1 MITVVT
7 SLLMDKPPLFQQA
20 CFSLHF
26 TVSAYFVIEHKTSF
40 IVSMLFCVKH
50 ILIIC
55 IHFVLLIKSRSCE
68 QIELVHGGDE
78 EGAMDSNEACA

>member
-1 MITVVT
+1 
-7 SLLMDKPPLFQQA
+7 
-20 CFSLHF
+20 
-26 TVSAYFVIEHKTSF
+26 
-40 IVSMLFCVKH
+40 MLFCVKH

-78 EGAMDSNEACA
+78 EGAMDRNEACA